1 MIPNDYL
8 VPVEYPEGDK
18 HLAALNNI
26 QFAHAQSFDLNSLQF
41 FSEATYLIA
50 NAIQLF
56 RSGYYDCAFY
66 SLRQSIELSIVILY
80 ITERGDEY
88 LRKREMQ
95 KDGFET
101 GAMINYLKNNAPIF
115 KDVRTRMTDFFE
127 EVRSMQ
133 KEMNKYVHKQGYG
146 TFYTFNRSIFESE
159 RKQYWQTQRLIDF
172 DRFVIKCIGAVAVYR
187 LALDPLPVLLR
198 EENMLYKIPS
208 ILTAPYTDE
217 FIQTYI
223 GRNQIESFYKTQ
235 IYQEYYNH
243 LKNKETLCEGCYKL
257 LHLND
262 YDRTL
267 FPEIISQF
275 HVLPSHT
282 QLAVLI
288 FSISPKIADMICK
301 NGWERYSSDI
311 PSRRIPWSF
320 HLGTEYYESLFPY
333 RENFNQHYNNVYI
346 SRIKINNEWEYIE
359 HNEQFTLDEWKKIE
373 KIGYKYE
380 KINAFNDK

>member
-1 MIPNDYL
+1 MDNTFNMIPNDYL
-8 VPVEYPEGDK
+8 VPVEYPEGDR

-26 QFAHAQSFDLNSLQF
+26 QFAHALSFDLTSLQF

-66 SLRQSIELSIVILY
+66 SLRQSIELSIGIVYL
-80 ITERGDEY
+80 TERGDEY
-88 LRKREMQ
+88 VRKWECQ
-95 KDGFET
+95 EEGFET
-101 GAMINYLKNNAPIF
+101 GTMSNYLRKHTHIF
-115 KDVRTRMTDFFE
+115 SNIRTKMSEFFDE
-127 EVRSMQ
+127 IRTTQE
-133 KEMNKYVHKQGYG
+133 EMNKYVHKQGFH
-146 TFYTFNRSIFESE
+146 TFYEFNRKIFQDEE
-159 RKQYWQTQRLIDF
+159 IKRKWQSKRTSDF
-172 DRFVIKCIGAVAVYR
+172 NRFVIKCIGAVAVYR
-187 LALDPLPVLLR
+187 LALDPLPVLLGQ
-198 EENMLYKIPS
+198 ENMLYKLPG

-223 GRNQIESFYKTQ
+223 GRNHIESYYKTQ
-235 IYQEYYNH
+235 IYQEYDNL

-275 HVLPSHT
+275 QILPFHA

-288 FSISPKIADMICK
+288 FSVSPKIADVICK
-301 NGWERYSSDI
+301 NGWERYSSDV
-311 PSRRIPWSF
+311 PSKRSPWSF
-320 HLGTEYYESLFPY
+320 HLGTGYYESLFPSK
-333 RENFNQHYNNVYI
+333 ENYNQPYYNVYI
-346 SRIKINNEWEYIE
+346 SRIKVNNEWEYIE
-359 HNEQFTLDEWKKIE
+359 HNEQFTIEEWKKIE

-380 KINAFNDK
+380 K